1 MRVNYSSYKCGF
13 FAFLFL
19 IVCSVS
25 SIAKNIYVCT
35 PGEVYQQINALLPGD
50 SMILNDGDYK
60 DLQLVVTVFGSKL
73 KPITIAAKN
82 PGQVFFIGD
91 AKVAL
96 RGLYIVLSGIS
107 FERGNRDVDV
117 WKSHGPGLVAI
128 YGSYNRVTNC
138 RFDNFDEANSAWI
151 TTSLSESGEVP
162 THCRID
168 HCSFTN
174 KLTFDQVINLNN
186 TFKKDTIGGPAMY
199 HRIDHCFF
207 SNPKKKGNA
216 GGGIRVG
223 YYRNDTGRC
232 VIDSNIFIRQDSEAE
247 IITSKSRENI
257 YYFNT
262 FINCQGT
269 LNFRHGD
276 KQVAINNF
284 FIGNDSLFE
293 YGGMYVW
300 GSDHIIGNNYF
311 NLKRTIKSRGNAAVY
326 LNAGTKASEHA
337 LAYNIQFIKN
347 VFVNVNGYAI
357 HFNPMLENRKAFAS
371 ELQQPLELPHHIQ
384 LIDNVFFNNKYF
396 AYSFFKIDSIASN
409 RYINW
414 EHCIYSGSGTGI
426 APAAG
431 LVAQSIR
438 WKETDRDF
446 ELPQL
451 RQRTNVVNLLYDGI
465 EGIDFSIKE
474 KIKQGI
480 EGSPLHI
487 RDVMPNWMFPA
498 NGSYYQTGKLPVEL
512 KQRLA
517 KITNRNQ
524 SL

>member
-1 MRVNYSSYKCGF
+1 MF
-13 FAFLFL
+13 TFLFL
-19 IVCSVS
+19 IVCSFFS
-25 SIAKNIYVCT
+25 GAKNIYVST
-35 PGEVYQQINALLPGD
+35 TGEIYRHVNLLLPGD
-50 SMILNDGDYK
+50 SMILNNGDYK
-60 DLQLVVTVFGSKL
+60 DLQLVVTVSGSKL
-73 KPITIAAKN
+73 KPITILAEN
-82 PGQVFFIGD
+82 PGKVFFIGD
-91 AKVAL
+91 AKVEL
-96 RGLYIVLSGIS
+96 RGQYIVLSGIS
-107 FERGNRDVDV
+107 FDRGNRDALK

-151 TTSLSESGEVP
+151 TTSLTESGEVP

-186 TFKKDTIGGPAMY
+186 TFKKDTIGGPPMY

-223 YYRNDTGRC
+223 YYRNDIGRC
-232 VIDSNIFIRQDSEAE
+232 MIDSNVFVRQDSEAE

-300 GSDHIIGNNYF
+300 GSEHIIANNYF
-311 NLKRTIKSRGNAAVY
+311 NLKRTIKSRGNAAIY
-326 LNAGTKASEHA
+326 LNAGINASEHA

-371 ELQQPLELPHHIQ
+371 ESHKPLELPHHIR
-384 LIDNVFFNNKYF
+384 LIGNVFFDNRYVG
-396 AYSFFKIDSIASN
+396 YPFFKMDSMVSDRSIF
-409 RYINW
+409 W
-414 EHCIYSGSGTGI
+414 EYCMYSGSETGI
-426 APAAG
+426 APTEG
-431 LVAQSIR
+431 LVEKAIR
-438 WKETDRDF
+438 WKRIHKDF
-446 ELPQL
+446 ELPEWKQ
-451 RQRTNVVNLLYDGI
+451 QNNVAGLLYDSI
-465 EGIDFSIKE
+465 VGIDFSIKE
-474 KIKQGI
+474 KVLQGI
-480 EGSPLHI
+480 EGSPLQI
-487 RDVMPNWMFPA
+487 KDVIPDWMFPA
-498 NGSYYQTGKLPVEL
+498 DGSYFQTGKLNAAL
-512 KQRLA
+512 KQRLG

-524 SL
+524 AL

>member
-1 MRVNYSSYKCGF
+1 MSFNYPGNRYGLMTL
-13 FAFLFL
+13 LFL
-19 IVCSVS
+19 IACSFHAA
-25 SIAKNIYVCT
+25 AKNIYVNT
-35 PGEVYQQINALLPGD
+35 IGEIYQHVNSLQPGD

-60 DLQLVVTVFGSKL
+60 DLQLTVAVSGSKL
-73 KPITIAAKN
+73 KPITIAAGN
-82 PGQVFFIGD
+82 PGKVFFIGD

-96 RGLYIVLSGIS
+96 RGRYIVLSGVS
-107 FERGNRDVDV
+107 FERGNRDIAA
-117 WKSHGPGLVAI
+117 WKSHGPGLIAI
-128 YGSYNRVTNC
+128 YGSYNRITNC

-151 TTSLSESGEVP
+151 TTSLTENGDVP

-186 TFKKDTIGGPAMY
+186 TFKKDTIGGPPMY

-223 YYRNDTGRC
+223 YYRNDIGRC
-232 VIDSNIFIRQDSEAE
+232 LIDSNVFIRQDSEAE

-262 FINCQGT
+262 FLNCQGT

-276 KQVAINNF
+276 KQVALNNF

-311 NLKRTIKSRGNAAVY
+311 NLKRTIQSRGNAAVY
-326 LNAGTKASEHA
+326 LNAGIKASEHA

-371 ELQQPLELPHHIQ
+371 ESQKPLELPHHIR
-384 LIDNVFFNNKYF
+384 LIDNVFFDNRYV
-396 AYSFFKIDSIASN
+396 AYPFFKIDSVVSDRSIV
-409 RYINW
+409 W
-414 EHCIYSGSGTGI
+414 EHCMSSGSETGI
-426 APAAG
+426 APAEG
-431 LVAQSIR
+431 LVEKMIR
-438 WKETDRDF
+438 LKKIAKDF
-446 ELPQL
+446 ELPELKQ
-451 RQRTNVVNLLYDGI
+451 QSNVSGLLYDRIPGI
-465 EGIDFSIKE
+465 GFSIKE
-474 KIKQGI
+474 KVQQGI
-480 EGSPLHI
+480 EGSPLQI
-487 RDVMPNWMFPA
+487 KDVIPGWMCPA
-498 NGSYYQTGKLPVEL
+498 VGSYYQTGKLNAAL
-512 KQRLA
+512 KQRL
-517 KITNRNQ
+517 KGITIRNQ